1 MDFLTALH
9 ISSTGLTAQ
18 RTTMNVIATNLA
30 NVNTTR
36 TPQGIPYRRKVALM
50 NSDPLEDFDTALG
63 AQAEALS
70 GVRVKDI
77 VEEMT
82 PFREVYHPGHPDAN
96 EMGYVSF
103 PNVNVVTETTNM
115 MFARRAYEANVTAI
129 SSTKKMM
136 LKALEIG
143 KQ

>member
-50 NSDPLEDFDTALG
+50 NADPLEDFDTALS
-63 AQAEALS
+63 EKFSYSL
-70 GVRVKDI
+70 
-77 VEEMT
+77 
-82 PFREVYHPGHPDAN
+82 F
-96 EMGYVSF
+96 
-103 PNVNVVTETTNM
+103 
-115 MFARRAYEANVTAI
+115 
-129 SSTKKMM
+129 
-136 LKALEIG
+136 
-143 KQ
+143 